1 MLMLKQKQTVL
12 GMIPPYHHIIYTIYK
27 LQFGHCDVAMY
38 HWPKFL
44 EDPQTVVPCTCENRT
59 FGTPKTS
66 SFLKRT
72 AGSPPRFL
80 KIESTYFYINHVY
93 PCLRLRNASAS
104 YLGLSRND
112 FYDPTAQ
119 APVDGKPPSPAANS
133 ILRCQWVGPGVVSH
147 TFCGS
152 HT

>member
-27 LQFGHCDVAMY
+27 LQFGHCDVATY
-38 HWPKFL
+38 HWPNFL
-44 EDPQTVVPCTCENRT
+44 EDPQTVVPCTCGNQT
-59 FGTPKTS
+59 FGMPKTS

-72 AGSPPRFL
+72 AGSPISENRKHLFL
-80 KIESTYFYINHVY
+80 HQ

-112 FYDPTAQ
+112 FYDPRAQ
-119 APVDGKPPSPAANS
+119 APVSRWQATDPG
-133 ILRCQWVGPGVVSH
+133 CQLHLEMSVGWTWGGVTHVLWESH
-147 TFCGS
+147 MI
-152 HT
+152 